1 MTALGRMACCRRTAR
16 CPVGIAG
23 LVALAVC
30 GIGCSSSPGYRPPL
44 SPEDYTLL
52 VLEPDSLSLGVA
64 AVLAEEG
71 FEVRD
76 SYQGGERAAAAVMIF
91 PFEEQID
98 VRVVDT
104 RSGTALVAL
113 VVALRDLPADSI
125 GLGRAVGDLVAQAV
139 RRPR

>member
-1 MTALGRMACCRRTAR
+1 MVA
-16 CPVGIAG
+16 AG
-23 LVALAVC
+23 FAVALAAGV
-30 GIGCSSSPGYRPPL
+30 GCSSSPGYRPPP
-44 SPEDYTLL
+44 SPDHYTLL

-76 SYQGGERAAAAVMIF
+76 AYQGGERAAAAVMIF

-104 RSGTALVAL
+104 RSGVALVAL

-125 GLGRAVGDLVAQAV
+125 GLGRAVGDRVVQAV